1 MHLVIGLAWWN
12 GVYLYIEEESAF
24 GSRCESEPRAL
35 QEDFHAPTGS
45 RSPGAFTGTLAN
57 WCRPSV
63 LHTTRLSCLGKSRLL
78 PFPATILL
86 KDFYQQK
93 QPCRDRHQWWLLIRA
108 KGTQNPRF
116 AEDLLGSHHDDC
128 LGLGGS
134 HLTATAFDKV
144 SVQTVALWMRRS
156 AYQDY
161 QRDWDVLRQS
171 KAFQELFSSFGSKA
185 SCMVMITTTTPLGS
199 SNASR
204 ALCILASTE
213 KTGTAI
219 LERGF
224 GPAPFIQY

>member
-1 MHLVIGLAWWN
+1 MVKRCVFDCICILRRNPLSAVDVSLSQGLFKKISMHLLEAEVLEPLLAPW
-12 GVYLYIEEESAF
+12 
-24 GSRCESEPRAL
+24 
-35 QEDFHAPTGS
+35 PTGAG
-45 RSPGAFTGTLAN
+45 R
-57 WCRPSV
+57 R
-63 LHTTRLSCLGKSRLL
+63 CLGKSRLL

-93 QPCRDRHQWWLLIRA
+93 QHCRDRHQWWLFIRA

-144 SVQTVALWMRRS
+144 SVKTVALWMRRS

-161 QRDWDVLRQS
+161 QRDWDVLSQS